1 MSKNYNA
8 MNLLLQ
14 SSYSQFLNKKALDS
28 LCTSPFVNVTK
39 DDMLLHCFLIS
50 ALTQVAK
57 NVKRLN
63 IYSDLHRG
71 QSLCAG

>member
-1 MSKNYNA
+1 

-14 SSYSQFLNKKALDS
+14 SSCSQFLNKKALDS
-28 LCTSPFVNVTK
+28 LSTSPFVNVTK

-71 QSLCAG
+71 QSLCGGGIEAPR